1 MEILIVAHGRLSEG
15 MVSALD
21 IIVGVDD
28 KITFINA
35 FTDEIPIKVKID
47 EYLESRENVLVFT
60 DILSG
65 SVNQAVLQHIYTKKL
80 KIVTGMNL
88 PLVLE
93 LVLMNKAGDISEDLI
108 RSSIKSSQLQIAY
121 VNDAIREKKEDD
133 F

>member
-1 MEILIVAHGRLSEG
+1 MDILIVAHGRLSEG

-21 IIVGVDD
+21 IIVGVDE

-121 VNDAIREKKEDD
+121 VNDAIREIKEDD

>member
-1 MEILIVAHGRLSEG
+1 MDILIVAHGKLSEG

-21 IIVGVDD
+21 IIVGVDE
-28 KITFINA
+28 KITYINA
-35 FTDEIPIKVKID
+35 FTDDIPIKEKID

-65 SVNQAVLQHIYTKKL
+65 SVNQAVLQHIYTKNL
-80 KIVTGMNL
+80 KIITGMNL

-93 LVLMNKAGDISEDLI
+93 LVLMNKAGDVGEDLI
-108 RSSIKSSQLQIAY
+108 RSSIISSQLQIAY
-121 VNDAIREKKEDD
+121 VNDAIKEIKEDD

>member
-1 MEILIVAHGRLSEG
+1 MEILIVAHGKLSEG

-121 VNDAIREKKEDD
+121 VNDAIREIKEDD

>member
-21 IIVGVDD
+21 IIVGVDE

-121 VNDAIREKKEDD
+121 VNDAIREIKEDD

>member
-121 VNDAIREKKEDD
+121 VNDAIREIKEDD